1 MSGTETALLSASL
14 AKPQAQA
21 QPVVTVA
28 EDGAQRLVRFL
39 DFGECSGVSAV
50 KTDVRVAVAADLM
63 AFVFHAA
70 DEIFVARDLLAD
82 EEERRVRAALLEPVK
97 EGGGRLRE
105 GPSSKVSAM
114 QRRSWDG
121 AETATAWPSLAQEKQ
136 RARKVNKN
144 SSKSAE
150 RRFKIIT
157 SASILRSRRTKKDQP
172 V

>member
-1 MSGTETALLSASL
+1 MSVACKAPGR
-14 AKPQAQA
+14 A

-82 EEERRVRAALLEPVK
+82 EEERRVRAALLEPV
-97 EGGGRLRE
+97 EQSCGRLR
-105 GPSSKVSAM
+105 GGAVVKGQRDTAPRL
-114 QRRSWDG
+114 RRS
-121 AETATAWPSLAQEKQ
+121 
-136 RARKVNKN
+136 
-144 SSKSAE
+144 
-150 RRFKIIT
+150 
-157 SASILRSRRTKKDQP
+157 
-172 V
+172 